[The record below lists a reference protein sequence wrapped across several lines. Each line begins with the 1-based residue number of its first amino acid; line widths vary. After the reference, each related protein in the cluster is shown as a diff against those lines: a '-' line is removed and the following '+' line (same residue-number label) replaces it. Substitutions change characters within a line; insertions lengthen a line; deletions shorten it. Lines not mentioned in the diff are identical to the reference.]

1 MTARI
6 KCFFC
11 CIDRHIL
18 EFLTHICLGFA
29 WVNQH
34 LYRTKTSSLQII
46 SGLSL
51 IFFGLAF
58 GVGGVE
64 LYKLRTYQH
73 FQMLQP
79 WLLML
84 ILLII
89 GVAQVVL
96 AMFMSP
102 RSNVLSGWLLQ
113 WNGLCWLSMCAAYA
127 AGYPLLNPAVLVT
140 ALLGFVCILTGRGL
154 IDKNKGW

>member
-6 KCFFC
+6 KYFFC

-64 LYKLRTYQH
+64 LYKLYTYQH

-96 AMFMSP
+96 AMFISP
-102 RSNVLSGWLLQ
+102 RSKVLSGWLLQ

-127 AGYPLLNPAVLVT
+127 AGYPPLNPAVLVT

-154 IDKNKGW
+154 IDKNKGR

>member
-1 MTARI
+1 MTAKL

-11 CIDRHIL
+11 CVDKHVL
-18 EFLTHICLGFA
+18 EFLARICLGFA

-58 GVGGVE
+58 GVGGAE

-84 ILLII
+84 IL
-89 GVAQVVL
+89 VAI
-96 AMFMSP
+96 F
-102 RSNVLSGWLLQ
+102 LSC
-113 WNGLCWLSMCAAYA
+113 LCGSEPKRLRQSLPTCFSKL
-127 AGYPLLNPAVLVT
+127 PV
-140 ALLGFVCILTGRGL
+140 RQ
-154 IDKNKGW
+154 

>member
-1 MTARI
+1 MTV
-6 KCFFC
+6 KLKFLFC
-11 CIDRHIL
+11 CVDKHVL
-18 EFLTHICLGFA
+18 EFLTNICLGFA

-58 GVGGVE
+58 GVGGDE

-84 ILLII
+84 ILLSI

-127 AGYPLLNPAVLVT
+127 AGYPPLNPAVLVT

-154 IDKNKGW
+154 IDKNKGR

>member
-1 MTARI
+1 MTV
-6 KCFFC
+6 KLKFLFC
-11 CIDRHIL
+11 CVDKHVL
-18 EFLTHICLGFA
+18 EFLTNICLGFA

-46 SGLSL
+46 LGLSL

-58 GVGGVE
+58 GVGGDE

-84 ILLII
+84 ILLSI

-127 AGYPLLNPAVLVT
+127 AGYPPLNPAVLVT

-154 IDKNKGW
+154 IDKNKGR

>member
-1 MTARI
+1 MTV
-6 KCFFC
+6 KLKFLFC
-11 CIDRHIL
+11 CVDKHVL
-18 EFLTHICLGFA
+18 EFLARICLGFA
-29 WVNQH
+29 WVNRH

-58 GVGGVE
+58 GVGGAE

-84 ILLII
+84 ILLSI

-96 AMFMSP
+96 AMLMSP

-127 AGYPLLNPAVLVT
+127 AGYPPLNPAVLVT

-154 IDKNKGW
+154 IDKNKGR

>member
-1 MTARI
+1 MVSKLKSFFSCFEKYVFGLLARI
-6 KCFFC
+6 
-11 CIDRHIL
+11 
-18 EFLTHICLGFA
+18 CLCFA

-51 IFFGLAF
+51 IFFGLVF
-58 GVGGVE
+58 GVGGDEV
-64 LYKLRTYQH
+64 YKLRTYQH

-84 ILLII
+84 ILVVV
-89 GVAQVVL
+89 GMAQVVL

-127 AGYPLLNPAVLVT
+127 AGYPPLNPAVLVT

-154 IDKNKGW
+154 IDKNKGR

>member
-1 MTARI
+1 MTAQI

-46 SGLSL
+46 SGLCL

-96 AMFMSP
+96 AMFISP

-127 AGYPLLNPAVLVT
+127 AGYPPLNPAVLVT
-140 ALLGFVCILTGRGL
+140 ALLGFVCILTGRGV
-154 IDKNKGW
+154 IDKNKGR

>member
-1 MTARI
+1 MTAKL

-11 CIDRHIL
+11 CVDKHVL
-18 EFLTHICLGFA
+18 EFLARICLGFA

-58 GVGGVE
+58 GVGGAE

-89 GVAQVVL
+89 GVAQVASL
-96 AMFMSP
+96 AMTQMA
-102 RSNVLSGWLLQ
+102 RNI
-113 WNGLCWLSMCAAYA
+113 GLRCQLVAA
-127 AGYPLLNPAVLVT
+127 LRH
-140 ALLGFVCILTGRGL
+140 GF
-154 IDKNKGW
+154 

>member
-1 MTARI
+1 MTAKL

-11 CIDRHIL
+11 CVDKHVL
-18 EFLTHICLGFA
+18 EFLARICLGFA

-58 GVGGVE
+58 GVGGAE

-127 AGYPLLNPAVLVT
+127 AGYPPLNPAVLVT

-154 IDKNKGW
+154 IDKNKGR

>member
-1 MTARI
+1 MTV
-6 KCFFC
+6 KLKFLFC
-11 CIDRHIL
+11 CVDKHVL
-18 EFLTHICLGFA
+18 EFLTNICLGFA

-58 GVGGVE
+58 GVGGDE

-84 ILLII
+84 ILMAI

-113 WNGLCWLSMCAAYA
+113 WNGLCWLSMCAAYV
-127 AGYPLLNPAVLVT
+127 AGYPPLNPAVVVT

-154 IDKNKGW
+154 IDKNKGR